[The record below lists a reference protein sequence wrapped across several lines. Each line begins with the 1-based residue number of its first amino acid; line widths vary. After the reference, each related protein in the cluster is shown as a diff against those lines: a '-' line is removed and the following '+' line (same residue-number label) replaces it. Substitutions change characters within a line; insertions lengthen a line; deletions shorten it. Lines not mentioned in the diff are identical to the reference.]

1 MSKKIKL
8 SNLSPDNRNNNKHT
22 PYGMDLLEKSVNKVG
37 IIESITV
44 SNDDKI
50 ISGNARHEVIGK
62 NFTKEALVIE
72 TDGTQ
77 PIIIKRTDI
86 ESDTKQFYEA
96 SILANTTSKKNID
109 FDIEVIESL
118 GVEYDI
124 DVVDL
129 GVDIYNN
136 DTINLDNFFEEDN
149 NNNKENKNKIVLEY
163 TDEDFELVNEA
174 LKNHS
179 GSKEQI
185 FFKLLGL

>member
-8 SNLSPDNRNNNKHT
+8 SNLIPDDRNNNKHT

-109 FDIEVIESL
+109 FDNEVIEQL
-118 GVEYDI
+118 AVDYDI
-124 DVVDL
+124 DIVDL
-129 GVDIYNN
+129 GVDVEYNEEIQNGNIVKQNISPFIKTHILLSFPPEKMIYLQ
-136 DTINLDNFFEEDN
+136 DLIEKIINIEG
-149 NNNKENKNKIVLEY
+149 IEY
-163 TDEDFELVNEA
+163 
-174 LKNHS
+174 
-179 GSKEQI
+179 EQSSN
-185 FFKLLGL
+185 